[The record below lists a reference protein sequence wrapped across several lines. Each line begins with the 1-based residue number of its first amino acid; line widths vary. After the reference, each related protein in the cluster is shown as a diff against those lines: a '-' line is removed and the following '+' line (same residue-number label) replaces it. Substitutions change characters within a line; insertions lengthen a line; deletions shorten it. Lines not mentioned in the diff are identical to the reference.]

1 MPFPSPFLIGGMAQ
15 VPLTFRGPAGA
26 LLQEG
31 AQRGLMAMVSV
42 VQVLVCLRRDAVDI
56 MKVGNTVREGRGG
69 E

>member
-1 MPFPSPFLIGGMAQ
+1 MGWRK
-15 VPLTFRGPAGA
+15 FRSRSED
-26 LLQEG
+26 LQEHCC
-31 AQRGLMAMVSV
+31 RKVLNVVYLFFIIGLMAMVSV

>member
-1 MPFPSPFLIGGMAQ
+1 MLNVVYLFFII
-15 VPLTFRGPAGA
+15 
-26 LLQEG
+26 
-31 AQRGLMAMVSV
+31 GLMAMVSV